1 MFDFEIYRNPLTGA
15 KLKYDKVLKSFVDV
29 DTKEVFKINQ
39 NNIVEFI
46 NKKEVAGLN
55 RRNYKTF
62 DGYTPLNQFKARF
75 RFLMFGEESSRR
87 NEYLKYL
94 KVQPFDRVLEVGVGI
109 GTNIMC
115 LSPNARYYGVD
126 SSLTH
131 LNECVKLKFKYRL
144 SLQLCL
150 CSPEKLPFPNDTFD
164 SSFKALDREVSWN
177 KQAVINEMVRVTKP
191 GGIILLVEKIK
202 SYKDTN
208 HKSRALR
215 NKKTPAD
222 FLDENLVEDIK
233 VEKIRYRSCYCVI
246 CKKKEIL

>member
-1 MFDFEIYRNPLTGA
+1 MTKFSLNGSWNLSGKDINTKARIPGDFHTALIENGFIKDPFYGFNEKDQLWVGQTDWTIQREFVYKKKDN
-15 KLKYDKVLKSFVDV
+15 YKSILNISFA
-29 DTKEVFKINQ
+29 DTFFTL
-39 NNIVEFI
+39 FI
-46 NKKEVAGLN
+46 NNKEVAGLN

-62 DGYTPLNQFKARF
+62 DGYTPFNQFKARF

-150 CSPEKLPFPNDTFD
+150 CSP
-164 SSFKALDREVSWN
+164 
-177 KQAVINEMVRVTKP
+177 
-191 GGIILLVEKIK
+191 
-202 SYKDTN
+202 
-208 HKSRALR
+208 
-215 NKKTPAD
+215 
-222 FLDENLVEDIK
+222 
-233 VEKIRYRSCYCVI
+233 
-246 CKKKEIL
+246 